1 MNWVDI
7 VLLVLLLVSV
17 IVGSKKGLIRELMAF
32 IVFFV
37 AIVVTVNYI
46 DGFAV
51 WVYEKVGGSP
61 LVSAFISFTLLI
73 AISYAAFKLL
83 GLIFYKV
90 ANLKSIGKKDQMG
103 GALVGFL
110 RGWMLIGFATFLVFL
125 LPMPNSFY
133 VAFGE
138 SFFGPTVAKTL
149 PLMFE
154 GTSPVH
160 PQNTDFITKIE
171 STLLVEQ
178 AKNSTASEED
188 RMEVYEVLRQLR
200 LYFQTGME
208 SKS

>member
-7 VLLVLLLVSV
+7 ILLVLLLVSV

-32 IVFFV
+32 VVFFV
-37 AIVVTVNYI
+37 AIIVTVNYI

-73 AISYAAFKLL
+73 AISYAAFKIL
-83 GLIFYKV
+83 GLLFYKV

-110 RGWMLIGFATFLVFL
+110 RGWMLIGLATFLVFL
-125 LPMPNSFY
+125 LPMPSSFY
-133 VAFGE
+133 TAFE
-138 SFFGPTVAKTL
+138 DSFFGPTVAKTV

-154 GTSPVH
+154 GTAPIH
-160 PQNTDFITKIE
+160 PKNSTFIGKIE
-171 STLLVEQ
+171 NTLLVEQ
-178 AKNSTASEED
+178 AKNNTASEED
-188 RMEVYEVLRQLR
+188 RMEVYEVLRQMR
-200 LYFQTGME
+200 RFFQTGME
-208 SKS
+208 GKS

>member
-7 VLLVLLLVSV
+7 ILLVLLLVSV

-32 IVFFV
+32 VVFFV
-37 AIVVTVNYI
+37 AIIVTVNYI

-73 AISYAAFKLL
+73 AISYAAFKIL
-83 GLIFYKV
+83 GLLFYKV

-110 RGWMLIGFATFLVFL
+110 RGWMLIGLATFLVFL
-125 LPMPNSFY
+125 LPMPSSFY
-133 VAFGE
+133 TAFE
-138 SFFGPTVAKTL
+138 DSFFGPTVAKTV

-154 GTSPVH
+154 GTAPIH
-160 PQNTDFITKIE
+160 PKNSNFIGKIE
-171 STLLVEQ
+171 NTLLVEQ
-178 AKNSTASEED
+178 AKNNTASEED
-188 RMEVYEVLRQLR
+188 RMEVYEVLRQMR
-200 LYFQTGME
+200 RFFQTGME
-208 SKS
+208 GKS